1 MLFRYID
8 PGRYVWE
15 EKKKKK
21 RNRRLK
27 MGLQVVI
34 DEIKELDYDQAM
46 QFCGDDDE
54 FYEEILVDYATNGR
68 LEKLQTVFEA
78 KDWENYRI
86 EVHSLK
92 GTSRMVGLAELGDKC
107 ELLQHAA
114 EEKNE
119 AVIMEKHDEMMKDFS
134 KYVEII
140 KRELVE

>member
-1 MLFRYID
+1 
-8 PGRYVWE
+8 
-15 EKKKKK
+15 
-21 RNRRLK
+21 

-54 FYEEILVDYATNGR
+54 FYEEILVDYATNER
-68 LEKLQTVFEA
+68 LEKLQTAFEA
-78 KDWENYRI
+78 KDWENYKI